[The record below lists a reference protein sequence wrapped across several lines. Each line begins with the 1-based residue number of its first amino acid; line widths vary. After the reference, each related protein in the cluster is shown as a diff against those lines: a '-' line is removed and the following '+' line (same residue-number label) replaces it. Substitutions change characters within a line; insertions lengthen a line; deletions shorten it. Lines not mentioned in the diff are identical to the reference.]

1 MARSAYISDPDRR
14 SLAADRTADHRRF
27 FHAAKN
33 YFEEKFVDMI
43 RYSERFASGFRVSEF
58 CWILSLA
65 VGSAVRQSIHKGSE
79 NNGFL
84 RHPERSEHI
93 MAKKLAQNISLFS
106 SSDFMSTPVARRDE
120 LAQGGVFASAYGL
133 MQRMVPCP
141 KGSVITIMTRSLS
154 GEELV
159 ELAKFAKT
167 RSLTILSKVS
177 FDGLTS
183 EIFTLRAAAV
193 DALVSGRYEL
203 AARYGRLLQA
213 LEEVEEARR
222 DLALVQYFEARVAME
237 EWQGNPT
244 GLVALRGAVI
254 TAGKASGLTDDQIED
269 DITDVMNRRAAAK
282 IAA

>member
-1 MARSAYISDPDRR
+1 
-14 SLAADRTADHRRF
+14 
-27 FHAAKN
+27 
-33 YFEEKFVDMI
+33 
-43 RYSERFASGFRVSEF
+43 
-58 CWILSLA
+58 
-65 VGSAVRQSIHKGSE
+65 
-79 NNGFL
+79 
-84 RHPERSEHI
+84 

-106 SSDFMSTPVARRDE
+106 SSDFMSTPVARREE

-133 MQRMVPCP
+133 MQRIVSCP

-154 GEELV
+154 GEEFV

-167 RSLTILSKVS
+167 RSLTIVSAVS

-183 EIFTLRAAAV
+183 EAFTLRAAAV
-193 DALVSGRYEL
+193 GALVSGRYEL
-203 AARYGRLLQA
+203 AARSGRLLQA

-222 DLALVQYFEARVAME
+222 DLALMQYFEARVAME

-269 DITDVMNRRAAAK
+269 DIADVMNRRAAAK